1 MGLFCGCGANYPPLG
16 TLARVVHHATHHA
29 STYSVTRSVT
39 DNAANK
45 KLGETQDMVIARVRI
60 IINEMQKRV
69 LTKQDLME

>member
-1 MGLFCGCGANYPPLG
+1 
-16 TLARVVHHATHHA
+16 VVHHATHHA

-60 IINEMQKRV
+60 IINEMQAQV
-69 LTKQDLME
+69 LSKKDLME